1 MSTVN
6 GAQRNRHAG
15 VLLILASAMWWAEW
29 FPAVLVT
36 AFFLW
41 MILHKRLEDDPGGA
55 LLRQWRRVWPP
66 GAFVLIPLLLA
77 ATFVF
82 WVSTRPAEAKVLPV
96 ALNLFALSIIL
107 LGSWWR
113 LFAQGAAFRRVRQES
128 QLAES
133 GS

>member
-1 MSTVN
+1 MKEGGPVN
-6 GAQRNRHAG
+6 GEQRNRHAA
-15 VLLILASAMWWAEW
+15 VLLVLASAMWWAEW

-41 MILHKRLEDDPGGA
+41 TILGDA

-66 GAFVLIPLLLA
+66 AAFVLIPLLLA

-82 WVSTRPAEAKVLPV
+82 WVSTRPTEAKVLPV

-107 LGSWWR
+107 VGRSWR
-113 LFAQGAAFRRVRQES
+113 PFAQGAAFRRVRQES
-128 QLAES
+128 
-133 GS
+133 